1 MHGRMGAWVRG
12 CSGEFSPA
20 PLLPCSRAPLLPGS
34 SAQVVVMDLF
44 VQATING
51 LTLGLI
57 YALVAL
63 GLSLIWG
70 VMDIVNFA
78 HAEYMTWAMYTT
90 YGLWLLGV
98 DPLVSLLPVAVL
110 FFGAGWI
117 TYKLVVQRIIRAPM
131 VSQIFTTFGLLLFL
145 RFLAFNRF
153 GPEVRRI
160 TASLVEGSIR
170 GFGLY
175 VSQPRLVA
183 AIAALATFGALHL
196 FLTRTKTGKALQAVA
211 QNRDAALSL
220 GIDTGQMFGLA
231 WGIGIAS
238 VAIAGVFLTTFFP
251 IDPNVGNAF
260 LLLAFASVVLGGF
273 GTVIGALAGGLTI
286 GLLENWFGTLISPS
300 FKLLFVFCLFVL
312 TLLLRPQGLLGEE

>member
-1 MHGRMGAWVRG
+1 M
-12 CSGEFSPA
+12 E
-20 PLLPCSRAPLLPGS
+20 
-34 SAQVVVMDLF
+34 LF

-78 HAEYMTWAMYTT
+78 HAEYMMWAMYAT
-90 YGLWLLGV
+90 YGLWLLGL
-98 DPLVSLLPVAVL
+98 DPLVSLLPIAIL
-110 FFGAGWI
+110 FFVAGWLS
-117 TYKLVVQRIIRAPM
+117 YKLLVRRIIRAPM

-145 RFLAFNRF
+145 RFLAFNQF

-160 TASLVEGSIR
+160 TAGFVDGSIQ

-175 VSQPRLVA
+175 VSRPRLVA
-183 AIAALATFGALHL
+183 AVAGVAAFAVLHL
-196 FLTRTKTGKALQAVA
+196 FLTLSKTGKALRAVA

-220 GIDTGQMFGLA
+220 GIDPGQMYALA

-273 GTVIGALAGGLTI
+273 GTVAGALVGGVMI
-286 GLLENWFGTLISPS
+286 GLIENWFGTLVSPS

-312 TLLLRPQGLLGEE
+312 TLLIRPRGFLGEP